1 MNLVVEEGCRG
12 VGEGW
17 GEGKLKGKP
26 YEGRVHRAY
35 TKIAY
40 LVSTQSRCPA
50 LKAVSGLPAMDRAEF
65 VTTAS

>member
-26 YEGRVHRAY
+26 YEGRVHRAVHKNSVPGKY
-35 TKIAY
+35 PVT
-40 LVSTQSRCPA
+40 LPRPEGGQRSSR
-50 LKAVSGLPAMDRAEF
+50 SGQG
-65 VTTAS
+65 